1 MKTPKSNK
9 DPGVIFLKEV
19 KVTDCYS
26 FMIL

>member
-19 KVTDCYS
+19 KAAEYYS